1 MILGKSLNMA
11 QRIETYQRRLRG
23 IRIPRIDFAN
33 GKNKL
38 RSYRR
43 LQVAMDKM
51 TTFAINAANNIAK
64 VEGVEYGM
72 ENAPNM
78 KR

>member
-1 MILGKSLNMA
+1 
-11 QRIETYQRRLRG
+11 
-23 IRIPRIDFAN
+23 
-33 GKNKL
+33 
-38 RSYRR
+38 
-43 LQVAMDKM
+43 MDKM

-78 KR
+78 KQLEDAYNLPKGTKEEKEIRSKAIKQATSEMGKRTCWYRR